1 MDRIEDFPELV
12 DLLVIE
18 TVGGNTPVLIEFLI
32 IEIFDLF
39 IYFFHRWHE
48 PHNNQQGELRREALL
63 FSFLILKSM

>member
-39 IYFFHRWHE
+39 IYFFQPFFTDGMSPTTISRG
-48 PHNNQQGELRREALL
+48 NYDGRL
-63 FSFLILKSM
+63 FCFRF